1 MAGTRTH
8 ETERAAYDQRTQPK
22 DKPAAPKQTNL
33 ALPELDSGA
42 RQPLGLPEVAAIGLG
57 TLWVLGIIALYVL
70 APEAALSVEWNAPL
84 VRVLAVMLPVLMLL
98 VAAIALRSARVMR
111 EETERLHAAIS
122 SLRHMYIAHS
132 QAAAAVSEPSVAK
145 KLDEIAETARKTE
158 TVLATFQSSRRTPE
172 RLAIPSKAM
181 EEVADQGSLQLG
193 TPSEELSPPLSNE
206 HFIRALNF
214 PESAEDEDGFVS
226 LRLALKDRHTAQVIR
241 AAQDV
246 LTLLSQEGIYMDDLR
261 PDRARPDVWRQFAH
275 GARGRAVAALG
286 GIRDRSS
293 LALSSARMKQDPH
306 FRDSVHHF
314 LRRFDQMFTRF
325 EPEASDAE
333 ISALSDTRT
342 ARAFMLLGRVA
353 GTFD

>member
-1 MAGTRTH
+1 MTSDPSDTD
-8 ETERAAYDQRTQPK
+8 T
-22 DKPAAPKQTNL
+22 PAASKRPG
-33 ALPELDSGA
+33 LPLPDLDSSTRAPIGLA
-42 RQPLGLPEVAAIGLG
+42 EVVALGLGVIW
-57 TLWVLGIIALYVL
+57 TLGIVALYVL
-70 APEAALSVEWNAPL
+70 APETALSTEWNAPL
-84 VRVLAVMLPVLMLL
+84 VRVLAVLMPVLMLL
-98 VAAIALRSARVMR
+98 VAAIALRSARIMQ
-111 EETERLHAAIS
+111 EETQRLHAAIS
-122 SLRHMYIAHS
+122 SLRHMYLAHS
-132 QAAAAVSEPSVAK
+132 QAAAVVSEPSMAK
-145 KLDEIAETARKTE
+145 KLEEIAETARKTE
-158 TVLATFQSSRRTPE
+158 TVLATFQTIRRTPE

-181 EEVADQGSLQLG
+181 EAVTEQGSLQLG
-193 TPSEELSPPLSNE
+193 TPAEALAPPLSNE

-214 PESAEDEDGFVS
+214 PETAEDEEGFVS

-261 PDRARPDVWRQFAH
+261 PDRARPDIWRQFAH

-293 LALSSARMKQDPH
+293 LALSSARMKQDPI
-306 FRDSVHHF
+306 FRDSAHHF

-325 EPEASDAE
+325 EAEASDAD

>member
-1 MAGTRTH
+1 MTSTPSDTH
-8 ETERAAYDQRTQPK
+8 TPKASGQP
-22 DKPAAPKQTNL
+22 DL
-33 ALPELDSGA
+33 ALPDLDSNS
-42 RQPLGLPEVAAIGLG
+42 RTPLGLPEVLALALG
-57 TLWVLGIIALYVL
+57 VLWLLVVVAVYVL
-70 APEAALSVEWNAPL
+70 APDMALSIEWNAPL
-84 VRVLAVMLPVLMLL
+84 VRLLAVMMPVLLL
-98 VAAIALRSARVMR
+98 FVAAIALRATRIMQ

-122 SLRHMYIAHS
+122 SLRHMYLAHS
-132 QAAAAVSEPSVAK
+132 QAAAVVSEPSVTK
-145 KLDEIAETARKTE
+145 KLEEIAATARKTE
-158 TVLATFQSSRRTPE
+158 TVLATFQTSRRTPE

-181 EEVADQGSLQLG
+181 EAVTEQGSLELG
-193 TPSEELSPPLSNE
+193 TPAEDMAPPLSNE

-214 PESAEDEDGFVS
+214 PETSEDEEGFIS
-226 LRLALKDRHTAQVIR
+226 LRLALKDRHAAQVIR

-286 GIRDRSS
+286 GVRDRSS
-293 LALSSARMKQDPH
+293 LALSSARMKQDPL
-306 FRDSVHHF
+306 FRDSAHHF

-325 EPEASDAE
+325 EAEATDE
-333 ISALSDTRT
+333 QISALSDTRT